1 MPTIDFY
8 KMTKKFLLGE
18 GKDKPTLGSHVQILG
33 EIISSFAPKTVTERN
48 RVAIAKEHL
57 REIRKHTRRIEERV
71 KMLEE
76 QVGLLEEEITK

>member
-48 RVAIAKEHL
+48 RVAIA
-57 REIRKHTRRIEERV
+57 
-71 KMLEE
+71 
-76 QVGLLEEEITK
+76 